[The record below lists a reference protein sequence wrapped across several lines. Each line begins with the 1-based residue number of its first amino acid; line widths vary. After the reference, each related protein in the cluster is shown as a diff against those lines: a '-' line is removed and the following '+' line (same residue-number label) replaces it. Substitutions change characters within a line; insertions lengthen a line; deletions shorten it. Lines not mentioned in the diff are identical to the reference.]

1 MGDNRILKKLLLDK
15 LNIPYIR
22 NMSTANMSD
31 LIGDK
36 KMMIDLS
43 YTLSHLIVATLLVI
57 CLKKF
62 NSILLAVLLSLILS
76 YICYIEQTNIPIYM
90 LPTFAIILYILDST
104 IMRSDKDVGCSNTF
118 WKLPY
123 FGILVYYIR
132 ML

>member
-43 YTLSHLIVATLLVI
+43 YTLSHLIVETLLVI

>member
-1 MGDNRILKKLLLDK
+1 
-15 LNIPYIR
+15 
-22 NMSTANMSD
+22 MSTANMSD